1 MAAKESSGIMKW
13 LLLII
18 LVLILVVGA
27 VVGTLFLSSKFNIGL
42 GNLASAVAPAGAPMA
57 PTAPAAPP
65 PYAGPPIFTPLE
77 AFTVTLRGETRNR
90 ILYTGI
96 TLRMGDEQSSQ
107 MIRDYMP
114 EVRDRVLRLLSQQSP
129 EFIQTPE
136 GRAALV
142 KALSDALQAPY
153 SPHVRGPLIT
163 DVLFTAFVIQ

>member
-1 MAAKESSGIMKW
+1 MKW

-42 GNLASAVAPAGAPMA
+42 GNLAGAVAPAGAPMA
-57 PTAPAAPP
+57 PGAPAAPP

-129 EFIQTPE
+129 E
-136 GRAALV
+136 
-142 KALSDALQAPY
+142 
-153 SPHVRGPLIT
+153 
-163 DVLFTAFVIQ
+163 VI